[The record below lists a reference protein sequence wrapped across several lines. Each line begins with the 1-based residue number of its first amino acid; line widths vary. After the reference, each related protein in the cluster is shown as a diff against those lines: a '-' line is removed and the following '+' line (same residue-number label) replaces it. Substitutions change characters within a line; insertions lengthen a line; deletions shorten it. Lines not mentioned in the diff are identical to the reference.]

1 MAVAEREREVFGQEL
16 KPLDRILAGA
26 AVVFGALGHAA
37 LAAAGA
43 GLVYAVATPA
53 L

>member
-1 MAVAEREREVFGQEL
+1 MAVAERERELLGQKLE
-16 KPLDRILAGA
+16 PIDRVLAGA

-43 GLVYAVATPA
+43 GLAYAVLTAA

>member
-1 MAVAEREREVFGQEL
+1 MAVAERERELFGQEL
-16 KPLDRILAGA
+16 EPIDRVLAGA
-26 AVVFGALGHAA
+26 AVAFGALGHAA

-43 GLVYAVATPA
+43 GLAYAVLTAA